1 MSKLDLAR
9 EKIAYLKFWLA
20 IMVAVEVTMTGWLL
34 TNIQSAHW
42 LLILA
47 DVLAIIII
55 GFGGYTIHT
64 RIEAQIA
71 RTEEL

>member
-9 EKIAYLKFWLA
+9 EKIAYLKVWLG

-47 DVLAIIII
+47 DVLTII
-55 GFGGYTIHT
+55 TS
-64 RIEAQIA
+64 EAPPQ
-71 RTEEL
+71 TNEP